1 MRCIMTKA
9 RPAEDAAAV
18 KAAWDPADC
27 REMCGKWP
35 VLTGPGLVEVSAAKT
50 NATDLV
56 GFGRSDKKSCMESCA
71 NFQASLSSCV
81 ATILFEPGK
90 VAAMGAPK
98 ETGSTAVVPAVC
110 TQKDTPCMPDLE
122 LRHQKCSKHKT
133 REVVHG
139 VKADDAVKVQCKV
152 TASDFDLCKDCP
164 QLQDGY
170 QSEYHAFTGGCMAQL
185 NAYWQAT
192 HPSAVNASLPGAS
205 GCTVH

>member
-1 MRCIMTKA
+1 M
-9 RPAEDAAAV
+9 
-18 KAAWDPADC
+18 
-27 REMCGKWP
+27 
-35 VLTGPGLVEVSAAKT
+35 EVSAAKT
-50 NATDLV
+50 NATDL
-56 GFGRSDKKSCMESCA
+56 FGSGSDKKSCMESCA
-71 NFQASLSSCV
+71 NFQTSLSSCV

-90 VAAMGAPK
+90 VAAMGIPK
-98 ETGSTAVVPAVC
+98 TSGTPAVPAVC
-110 TQKDTPCMPDLE
+110 TQKNTPCMPDLE

-139 VKADDAVKVQCKV
+139 VKADDDVILQCKV

-170 QSEYHAFTGGCMAQL
+170 QSEYHAFTGGCVAQL

-192 HPSAVNASLPGAS
+192 HPKAGNASLPGAS